1 MSESRPAGAGLEILD
16 KADAILRV
24 LESGIADTA
33 ATIADT
39 VGEPTSSTHRL
50 LANLRQLGWVDEGN
64 RRGTYRLGLTLL
76 QIGSLAGDQ
85 RDLQV
90 EALPRLQRVRR
101 ETGLTT
107 YLCVRV
113 EDAMAC
119 VGCFDGRSVQAL
131 ALRLGGS
138 LPLDRGA
145 VSRAFL
151 AATPRAERDRTL
163 ERLGHSAAARARW
176 QEELDAIRDSGISI
190 SDEDVTRG
198 IGAVGAVVLNHRG
211 EPVAAISV
219 SGLRDEVLG
228 SETVGERVRAVAEEI
243 SRALGYVPG
252 GAQ

>member
-16 KADAILRV
+16 KADAVLHV
-24 LESGIADTA
+24 LEDGVADTA
-33 ATIADT
+33 ATIAEA

-50 LANLRQLGWVDEGN
+50 LANLRQLGWVDEGS

-90 EALPRLQRVRR
+90 EALPRLQRLRH

-119 VGCFDGRSVQAL
+119 VSCFDGRSVQAL
-131 ALRLGGS
+131 ALRLGGT
-138 LPLDRGA
+138 LPMDRGA

-151 AATPRAERDRTL
+151 SATPRAERDRTL
-163 ERLGHSAAARARW
+163 ARLGHSAASRARW
-176 QEELDAIRDSGISI
+176 QDELDATLEAGVSV

-198 IGAVGAVVLNHRG
+198 IGAVGAVVRNHRG
-211 EPVAAISV
+211 EPMAAISV

-228 SETVGERVRAVAEEI
+228 TDAVGLRVRSVAAEI
-243 SRALGYVPG
+243 SRALGYVPD
-252 GAQ
+252 GAE